1 MELSEAFEAQDYHE
15 GSVELGALLGG
26 AEKRR
31 FVEGKVQ
38 SEQGRERVVL
48 KPRSLVPNFCTDGVS
63 VEHLQERLLGVQ
75 SGGDKSLGADGFST
89 RQSNTRDP
97 STTD

>member
-1 MELSEAFEAQDYHE
+1 MKALVSSGRRSAALKSG
-15 GSVELGALLGG
+15 GSWRARFNANRGA
-26 AEKRR
+26 
-31 FVEGKVQ
+31 
-38 SEQGRERVVL
+38 
-48 KPRSLVPNFCTDGVS
+48 S
-63 VEHLQERLLGVQ
+63 VKHLQERLLGVQ